1 MNNKPEDLVN
11 LIAQSILDK
20 KGCNIIAIDV
30 REISTTT
37 NYLII
42 AEGNVDRHVKA
53 ISSDIEKTMKEA
65 GEKPLH
71 VEGRQNG
78 DWVVM
83 DYGYIMVHLFM
94 PGMREQ
100 YKLEQLWKE
109 GQVMELKLKHEV
121 V

>member
-1 MNNKPEDLVN
+1 MNKEPEDLVN

-20 KGCNIIAIDV
+20 KGSNIIAIDI
-30 REISTTT
+30 REISSTT

-53 ISSDIEKTMKEA
+53 ISNDVEKSMKEV
-65 GEKPLH
+65 GETPLH
-71 VEGRQNG
+71 IEGRGNG

-83 DYGYIMVHLFM
+83 DYGHIIVHLFM
-94 PGMREQ
+94 PDMREK
-100 YKLEQLWKE
+100 YKLERLWSE
-109 GQVMELKLKHEV
+109 GTLVELKLNHEV